1 MIPLFFLAMAA
12 SEPPAAAEETPA
24 EMDKILQDCDA
35 HKFETTVM
43 AVVDGKPHQSKV
55 KLCGTSGQSDAAW
68 IDTLKD
74 AMAKVKANQK
84 MPQELR
90 DQIASA
96 LDLELARLG
105 HGDAMSLIANSAPSI
120 AKRPPAPA
128 PGIAALAPRATADV
142 SSASSRPLAQD
153 YGSLPPLPTPK
164 PAVAASAAVS
174 ALLPSLP
181 APRMTIR
188 CGSTEN
194 PNALDPCSTL
204 RTDTVLLV
212 EADEQMPAGT
222 SLRFVRRD
230 DPRAEIS
237 LAGLRSG
244 QTARILLPSKVC
256 DGVVRSEVN
265 IEVLRKP
272 ANAAEQVVDTRGPYD
287 LHC

>member
-1 MIPLFFLAMAA
+1 MIPLLFLALAA
-12 SEPPAAAEETPA
+12 SQPSAAATPQTPA
-24 EMDKILQDCDA
+24 EMDKLLQDCDA

-43 AVVDGKPHQSKV
+43 AVVDGKQHQSKV
-55 KLCGTSGQSDAAW
+55 KLCGTKGQSDAAW

-74 AMAKVKANQK
+74 AMAKVKANEK
-84 MPQELR
+84 MAPELR
-90 DQIASA
+90 EQIASA
-96 LDLELARLG
+96 LDLELERLG
-105 HGDAMSLIANSAPSI
+105 HGDSMALIANSAPSI
-120 AKRPPAPA
+120 AKPPPTVT
-128 PGIAALAPRATADV
+128 PGIAALAPRAGA

-153 YGSLPPLPTPK
+153 YGSLPPLPAPK
-164 PAVAASAAVS
+164 PAVAATAGVS
-174 ALLPSLP
+174 AFLPSLP
-181 APRMTIR
+181 PPHMTIS

-194 PNALDPCSTL
+194 PNALDPCGTL
-204 RTDTVLLV
+204 RTDTILFVK
-212 EADEQMPAGT
+212 ADEQMPAGT

-230 DPRAEIS
+230 DPRAEVS